1 MVVISHPDRG
11 ARVRRRLVA
20 LVMTSAVVLLPW
32 IVYLA
37 VSLPPTASARH
48 WSSVW
53 VGLDAAEAIGL
64 ASTGWLAFRRD
75 RRVALVAVS
84 TATMLVFDAWF
95 DVCTSA
101 AGQSQVFALID
112 MVIELAEAAACLAI
126 AWLVWRSAS
135 GPEEGR

>member
-1 MVVISHPDRG
+1 MVVVSHMNRG
-11 ARVRRRLVA
+11 ARALVA
-20 LVMTSAVVLLPW
+20 VVMMSSVALLPW

-53 VGLDAAEAIGL
+53 VGLDAGEAIGL

-84 TATMLVFDAWF
+84 TATMLVLDAWF

-101 AGQSQVFALID
+101 GGKSQAFALIG

-126 AWLVWRSAS
+126 GWLVWRSTS
-135 GPEEGR
+135 GVGR